1 MKFLI
6 DYENINSRGLYG
18 SEFLEREDELLI
30 FYSDQCPRI
39 ERQEMEKVFLS
50 GCGFEIIKLPSPGK
64 NALDFCIATCV
75 GETLGRGEARTI
87 AIISND
93 KGYKTIQDY
102 WRKRK
107 PAVRI
112 VCRPDITQCIISADE
127 PGERTRRVHRACDPV
142 ELEKEYKVFLRR
154 RMLEEKLSD
163 YGEKGLQLASDL
175 SGMHDAK
182 GIYHF
187 LLRECGKKTGLEIYH
202 IVKDALTEE

>member
-1 MKFLI
+1 M
-6 DYENINSRGLYG
+6 
-18 SEFLEREDELLI
+18 
-30 FYSDQCPRI
+30 
-39 ERQEMEKVFLS
+39 
-50 GCGFEIIKLPSPGK
+50 
-64 NALDFCIATCV
+64 
-75 GETLGRGEARTI
+75 
-87 AIISND
+87 
-93 KGYKTIQDY
+93 
-102 WRKRK
+102 
-107 PAVRI
+107 
-112 VCRPDITQCIISADE
+112 
-127 PGERTRRVHRACDPV
+127 HRACDPV